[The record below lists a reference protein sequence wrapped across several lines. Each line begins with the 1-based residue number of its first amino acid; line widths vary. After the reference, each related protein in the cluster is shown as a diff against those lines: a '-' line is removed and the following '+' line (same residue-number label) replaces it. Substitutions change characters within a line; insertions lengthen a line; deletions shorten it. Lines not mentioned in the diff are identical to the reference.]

1 MAKIMIVDDTAFMRA
16 MIREMIKDTGHEIVA
31 EAKNGEEAVRLYPNA
46 KPDVMTM
53 DITMPDMDG
62 VTALKNIRK
71 LDPKAKV
78 IMCSAMGQHAMVLDA
93 IQAGAKDFIVKPL
106 QQQRLLEAIEK
117 VLQ

>member
-16 MIREMIKDTGHEIVA
+16 MIRDMITGSGHEVVA
-31 EAKNGEEAVRLYPNA
+31 EAKNGAEAVKLYSNA
-46 KPDVMTM
+46 KPDLLTM

-62 VTALKNIRK
+62 VTALRNIRK
-71 LDPKAKV
+71 IDPNAKV

-106 QQQRLLEAIEK
+106 QQQRLLEAIQK
-117 VLQ
+117 VMS

>member
-16 MIREMIKDTGHEIVA
+16 MIRDMISGSEHEVVA
-31 EAKNGEEAVRLYPNA
+31 EAKNGSEAVKLYPTA

-62 VTALKNIRK
+62 ITALRNIRK
-71 LDPKAKV
+71 IDPHAKV

-93 IQAGAKDFIVKPL
+93 IQAGAKDFVVKPL
-106 QQQRLLEAIEK
+106 QQHRLLEAINK
-117 VLQ
+117 VLS